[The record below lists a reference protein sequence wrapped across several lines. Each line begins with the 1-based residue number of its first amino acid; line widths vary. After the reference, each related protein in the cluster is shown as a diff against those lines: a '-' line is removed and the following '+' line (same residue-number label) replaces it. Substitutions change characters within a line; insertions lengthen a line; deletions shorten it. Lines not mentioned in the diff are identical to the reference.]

1 MKAHIKTL
9 LPGAKG
15 LNGAQKL
22 HFWSGW
28 ARWWSDAL
36 GLVAAA
42 GAISWTALAT
52 VLPLHL
58 PPPEV
63 TAIAIA
69 ALILRAS
76 ASMALTKFAS
86 RHSWG
91 ETVGT
96 SILGMSLN
104 YTVGAAVLKGLF
116 TKHEPFKVTS
126 KGKRKKA
133 AKFPAM
139 PEAVLSGLLILAC
152 VTAMVLNHAGTVSL
166 TLWTILLAVMA
177 VPNIA
182 ASLLAATDLMP
193 VREKEPEAE
202 AEPVA
207 APVPAVQAVVAP
219 APVALAADVAG
230 S

>member
-1 MKAHIKTL
+1 
-9 LPGAKG
+9 
-15 LNGAQKL
+15 
-22 HFWSGW
+22 
-28 ARWWSDAL
+28 
-36 GLVAAA
+36 
-42 GAISWTALAT
+42 
-52 VLPLHL
+52 
-58 PPPEV
+58 
-63 TAIAIA
+63 
-69 ALILRAS
+69 
-76 ASMALTKFAS
+76 MALTRFAS
-86 RHSWG
+86 GHSWG

-139 PEAVLSGLLILAC
+139 PEAILSGLLILAC
-152 VTAMVLNHAGTVSL
+152 VTAIVLNHAGTMSL

-193 VREKEPEAE
+193 VREKAPETVVEP
-202 AEPVA
+202 
-207 APVPAVQAVVAP
+207 
-219 APVALAADVAG
+219 AG
-230 S
+230 CRHRWRRSRRWSRRRRRYWSLTYSRSCSVKFT

>member
-1 MKAHIKTL
+1 
-9 LPGAKG
+9 
-15 LNGAQKL
+15 
-22 HFWSGW
+22 
-28 ARWWSDAL
+28 
-36 GLVAAA
+36 
-42 GAISWTALAT
+42 
-52 VLPLHL
+52 
-58 PPPEV
+58 
-63 TAIAIA
+63 
-69 ALILRAS
+69 
-76 ASMALTKFAS
+76 MALTKFAS

-139 PEAVLSGLLILAC
+139 PEAILSGLLILAC
-152 VTAMVLNHAGTVSL
+152 VTAIVLNHAGTVSL

-193 VREKEPEAE
+193 VREKAPETV
-202 AEPVA
+202 AEPVGVST
-207 APVPAVQAVVAP
+207 PVAAVQAVVAP
-219 APVALAADVAG
+219 SPVALVADVAG
-230 S
+230 N

>member
-1 MKAHIKTL
+1 
-9 LPGAKG
+9 
-15 LNGAQKL
+15 
-22 HFWSGW
+22 
-28 ARWWSDAL
+28 
-36 GLVAAA
+36 
-42 GAISWTALAT
+42 
-52 VLPLHL
+52 
-58 PPPEV
+58 V
-63 TAIAIA
+63 TSIAIA

-116 TKHEPFKVTS
+116 TMHEPFKVTS

-139 PEAVLSGLLILAC
+139 PEAILSGLLILAC
-152 VTAMVLNHAGTVSL
+152 VTAIVLNHAGTVSL

-193 VREKEPEAE
+193 IREKVLETVV
-202 AEPVA
+202 EPVGVP
-207 APVPAVQAVVAP
+207 APVAAVQAVVAP
-219 APVALAADVAG
+219 SPVALAADVAG
-230 S
+230 N